1 MRFLKIKQI
10 KHRRSILLTMKT
22 KQDLIAQIVTLLN
35 EVIEVEAKEAEAVSR
50 PSVPMEMLTIKECTQ
65 AVSGLSEHTV
75 RQLIAQDKIP
85 YIRTGQGKR
94 GKILISKAALLE
106 YLGGAA

>member
-1 MRFLKIKQI
+1 M
-10 KHRRSILLTMKT
+10 TMKT
-22 KQDLIAQIVTLLN
+22 KQEFIAQIVTLLN
-35 EVIEVEAKEAEAVSR
+35 EVIEVEEKEGEVVSR

>member
-1 MRFLKIKQI
+1 M
-10 KHRRSILLTMKT
+10 TMKT
-22 KQDLIAQIVTLLN
+22 KQELIAQIVTLLN
-35 EVIEVEAKEAEAVSR
+35 EVIEVEEKEAEVVSR
-50 PSVPMEMLTIKECTQ
+50 PSVPVEMLTIKECTQ

-106 YLGGAA
+106 YLGGAT

>member
-1 MRFLKIKQI
+1 MEN
-10 KHRRSILLTMKT
+10 KT
-22 KQDLIAQIVTLLN
+22 EIMAQIVALLTQLIDEN
-35 EVIEVEAKEAEAVSR
+35 TTPTAEAKSSAPV
-50 PSVPMEMLTIKECTQ
+50 EMPTIKECTQ

-75 RQLIAQDKIP
+75 RQLVAQKKIP

-106 YLGGAA
+106 YLKT

>member
-1 MRFLKIKQI
+1 M
-10 KHRRSILLTMKT
+10 TMKN
-22 KQDLIAQIVTLLN
+22 KQELIAQIVALLN
-35 EVIEVEAKEAEAVSR
+35 EVIDAEEREAE
-50 PSVPMEMLTIKECTQ
+50 PVPKNPAPIELLTIKECTK

>member
-1 MRFLKIKQI
+1 MENKTEIMAQVVA
-10 KHRRSILLTMKT
+10 LLT
-22 KQDLIAQIVTLLN
+22 QLIDN
-35 EVIEVEAKEAEAVSR
+35 ENTVPTAEAK
-50 PSVPMEMLTIKECTQ
+50 PSAPVEMLTIKECTQ

-75 RQLIAQDKIP
+75 RQLVAQKKIP

>member
-1 MRFLKIKQI
+1 MEN
-10 KHRRSILLTMKT
+10 KT
-22 KQDLIAQIVTLLN
+22 EIMAQIVALLTQLIDN
-35 EVIEVEAKEAEAVSR
+35 NAEPYKPSER
-50 PSVPMEMLTIKECTQ
+50 PAEPVEMLTIKECTQ

-75 RQLIAQDKIP
+75 RQLVAQHKIP

>member
-1 MRFLKIKQI
+1 MKNKQE
-10 KHRRSILLTMKT
+10 
-22 KQDLIAQIVTLLN
+22 LIAQIIALLN
-35 EVIEVEAKEAEAVSR
+35 EVIEADKREV
-50 PSVPMEMLTIKECTQ
+50 VPTPESPASIEMLTIKECVK

-94 GKILISKAALLE
+94 GKILVNKSALLK
-106 YLGGAA
+106 YLNSAA

>member
-1 MRFLKIKQI
+1 MENKREIMAKIVA
-10 KHRRSILLTMKT
+10 LLS
-22 KQDLIAQIVTLLN
+22 QLIEN
-35 EVIEVEAKEAEAVSR
+35 ENDTQKEKPPERPAEPV
-50 PSVPMEMLTIKECTQ
+50 EMLTIKECTQ

-75 RQLIAQDKIP
+75 RKLVAQKKIP

>member
-1 MRFLKIKQI
+1 M
-10 KHRRSILLTMKT
+10 TMKT
-22 KQDLIAQIVTLLN
+22 KQELIAQIVTLLN
-35 EVIEVEAKEAEAVSR
+35 EVIEVEEKETEVASR
-50 PSVPMEMLTIKECTQ
+50 PSAPVEMLTIKECTQ